1 MRTTLKRG
9 FGRAAAVNGN
19 GRTVLPPGVLE
30 PMRRYRQ
37 PVPPSRTTR
46 GLVFRILGWI
56 VVALAVVVSGLAG
69 GVYLYGHET
78 LSALAP
84 HSAGVKKAQG
94 DLAKLPA
101 ATEPATA
108 LIVGYDK
115 RAGDGGF
122 TAADSRSD
130 TLMLM
135 RADPQLNTLSL
146 LSFPR
151 DLQVPIYCDAT
162 TAIATDRI
170 NSAWTRC
177 SPNGA
182 KGALDTVQKLTGL
195 SINYLITIDFHGFK
209 LLVNK
214 LKGVY
219 MGVDHRYINTQ
230 GGTCSSCF
238 ATIDIRPGYQKLDGQ
253 KALDFVR
260 FRHTDSDI
268 YRLARQQLFLEA
280 LKDRLATS
288 LSIFSIPGVI
298 GAVKHNVEIARGG
311 EGGAPGIS
319 EIQAYAGLAYHLQ
332 GGHMFRVQI
341 PNLQD
346 CGFANAQVCASQ
358 SDIASAVSSFQHPDV
373 SLPDRANAAALGRK
387 AKPPKKAALQRSAVS
402 TLILNGTTV
411 PGLARD
417 TSYKLAVA
425 GFHTV
430 QLPGQL
436 LPNAPSSSYYS
447 NVVYYDSVQPNAKQ
461 AAAQLKVAFGAH
473 TQVTPLTP
481 EIAAYAQQ
489 AGNPLTVAVVGTAFD
504 GNIVDPEANVAEA
517 PTHAEPL
524 VSPDPDPST
533 TRSALQEVR
542 SKLSFAPMVPNVLAS
557 GSRFTSLE
565 PVRAFKP
572 VAGKSEL
579 ALTYVT
585 GAGNV
590 YWQVIQ
596 TDWTT
601 APVLRKPTGRVT
613 LKDGRRYD
621 LYTNGAHMHMV
632 VLRHA
637 GATYW
642 VVNTLRDEL
651 SNETMLA
658 IAKGLRPLGK

>member
-9 FGRAAAVNGN
+9 IGRAATVNGN
-19 GRTVLPPGVLE
+19 GRAVLPPGVLE

-37 PVPPSRTTR
+37 PQPPARTTA
-46 GLVFRILGWI
+46 GLIFRALGWI
-56 VVALAVVVSGLAG
+56 ALVLAVVVSGLAG
-69 GVYLYGHET
+69 GVFLYGHET

-84 HSAGVKKAQG
+84 HSKGVIAAQG

-108 LIVGYDK
+108 LVIGYDK
-115 RAGDGGF
+115 RAGGEGF

-130 TLMLM
+130 TVMLI

-151 DLQVPIYCDAT
+151 DLQVPIYCDPT
-162 TAIATDRI
+162 SAITTDRI
-170 NSAWTRC
+170 NTAWTRC
-177 SPNGA
+177 GGA
-182 KGALDTVQKLTGL
+182 QGTLDTVQKLTGL

-214 LKGVY
+214 LHGVY
-219 MGVDHRYINTQ
+219 LQVDRRYINTQ
-230 GGTCSSCF
+230 GGPSGY
-238 ATIDIRPGYQKLDGQ
+238 ATIDLHPGYQKLDGQ

-260 FRHTDSDI
+260 YRHTDSDL

-332 GGHMFRVQI
+332 GGHLFRVQI
-341 PNLQD
+341 PNLLD
-346 CGFANAQVCASQ
+346 CGFLNAEVCTSP
-358 SDIASAVSSFQHPDV
+358 SDIAAAVSSFEHPDV
-373 SLPDRANAAALGRK
+373 SLPARANAVALGRK
-387 AKPPKKAALQRSAVS
+387 PKEPKQQALKRDEVT
-402 TLILNGTTV
+402 TLVLNGTTI

-425 GFHTV
+425 GYHTV

-447 NVVYYDSVQPNAKQ
+447 NVVYFDSVQPNAKS
-461 AAAQLKVAFGAH
+461 AAGQLEVALGAH

-481 EIAAYAQQ
+481 EIAVYAQQ
-489 AGNPLTVAVVGTAFD
+489 AGNPLAVAVIGTAFN
-504 GNIVDPEANVAEA
+504 GEIVDPEANVTPTPVHTA
-517 PTHAEPL
+517 PS
-524 VSPDPDPST
+524 VSNNPGLTQSSLHEMRPKPPFT
-533 TRSALQEVR
+533 V
-542 SKLSFAPMVPNVLAS
+542 MVPHVIASSSQLA
-557 GSRFTSLE
+557 RLE

-572 VAGKSEL
+572 VSGKHEL
-579 ALTYVT
+579 AMTFVT

-590 YWQVIQ
+590 YWQIIQ
-596 TDWTT
+596 TDWTM
-601 APVLRKPTGRVT
+601 APILRKPTGRVT
-613 LKDGRRYD
+613 LAGRRFD
-621 LYTNGAHMHMV
+621 LYTSGGNIHMV

-637 GATYW
+637 GASYW

-658 IAKGLRPLGK
+658 IAKGLQPLGK